1 MNTIKLSNNEDF
13 NVTVVSNEFID
24 QYMIHANGEFV
35 KVYLFILRYMQSN
48 ELSLTISDIA
58 DALNNTEGDIIR
70 ALSYW
75 ESEDILHIKNNKDG
89 ISEIIFGKAKEVSS
103 NKEASSISEK
113 KIAKEEKNTKEVK
126 ENVNKFTRP
135 ANKTKELK
143 SLLFIAE
150 QYLGRTLTRT
160 DIDII
165 TYFYDDL
172 DMPADLIEYLIESCV
187 ENNHNSMHYIKAVG
201 INWFEN
207 NIKTADQAK
216 RETVGYGKN
225 SYKIMRALGINNRGP
240 ATSEEALIKKWL
252 SEYGFSM
259 ELIIEACNRTIAA
272 THQPS
277 FEYVDSILSKWKERD
292 VKHLKDLIPLD
303 NAHKANKEKKLDNTY
318 NAKPSSVTKTDN
330 RNNFK
335 SRDYDMDSLEKQ
347 LLGSN

>member
-1 MNTIKLSNNEDF
+1 MNTIKLINNNKF
-13 NVTVVSNEFID
+13 NVTVIPNEFID

-35 KVYLFILRYMQSN
+35 KVYIFLLRYMQSD
-48 ELSLTISDIA
+48 EASFTISDIA
-58 DALNNTEGDIIR
+58 DALNNTEGDVIR

-113 KIAKEEKNTKEVK
+113 KKSEPEVK
-126 ENVNKFTRP
+126 ENKNKFSRP

-187 ENNHNSMHYIKAVG
+187 ENNHSSMHYIKAVG
-201 INWFEN
+201 INWFES
-207 NIKTADQAK
+207 NIKTVDQAK

-240 ATSEEALIKKWL
+240 ATSEEVLIKKWL
-252 SEYGFSM
+252 GEYGFSM
-259 ELIIEACNRTIAA
+259 DLVIEACNRTITA

-277 FEYVDSILSKWKERD
+277 FEYVDSILSNWKERD
-292 VKHLKDLIPLD
+292 VKHLKDLVPLD
-303 NAHKANKEKKLDNTY
+303 NAHKANKEKKIENTS
-318 NAKPSSVTKTDN
+318 NPKFGNDSKKDN
-330 RNNFK
+330 RNNFT
-335 SRDYDMDSLEKQ
+335 SRNYDMDSLEQQ